1 LAEATDWRARLEG
14 LRIPE
19 HIAVVMDG
27 NGRWARQRGLPRIQG
42 HLMGRQ
48 ATARCVEACN
58 DIGVKALSVY
68 AFSVE
73 NWRRPFEEVEGLMAL
88 IEGATREEIRQLHEN
103 NIRLIASGRLG
114 ELPASLQRA
123 LVEGREGT
131 RRNTGMVLN
140 ILINYG
146 GRAEIVDAARAMAR
160 RATQGDLD
168 PETID
173 ESTFREHLYAP
184 ELPDP
189 DLLLRPGGEI
199 RISNFLLW
207 EIAYSEIIVMPV
219 LWPDFTEDHLV
230 EAIEEYNRRHRRFG
244 GLEGDDD
251 ADRLGLTGD

>member
-1 LAEATDWRARLEG
+1 MSSTTDWQARLEG
-14 LRIPE
+14 FKIPE
-19 HIAVVMDG
+19 HIAVIMDG

-88 IEGATREEIRQLHEN
+88 IETATRDEIRRLHEN
-103 NIRLIASGRLG
+103 NIRLVASGRLS
-114 ELPASLQRA
+114 ELPATLQRA
-123 LVEGREGT
+123 LAEGREGT
-131 RRNTGMVLN
+131 SRNTGMVLN

-146 GRAEIVDAARAMAR
+146 GRAEIVDAARRMAR
-160 RATQGDLD
+160 RVGEGELD
-168 PETID
+168 PDTID
-173 ESTFREHLYAP
+173 EEVFREHLYAP

-230 EAIEEYNRRHRRFG
+230 EAIAEFNHRNRRFG
-244 GLEGDDD
+244 GLSDTLDGPE
-251 ADRLGLTGD
+251 

>member
-1 LAEATDWRARLEG
+1 
-14 LRIPE
+14 
-19 HIAVVMDG
+19 M
-27 NGRWARQRGLPRIQG
+27 
-42 HLMGRQ
+42 
-48 ATARCVEACN
+48 
-58 DIGVKALSVY
+58 
-68 AFSVE
+68 
-73 NWRRPFEEVEGLMAL
+73 
-88 IEGATREEIRQLHEN
+88 HEN
-103 NIRLIASGRLG
+103 NIRLIASGRLC

-123 LVEGREGT
+123 LMEGREGT

-146 GRAEIVDAARAMAR
+146 GRAEIVDAAKAMAQ
-160 RATQGDLD
+160 RATRGDLD

-230 EAIEEYNRRHRRFG
+230 EAIQEFNRRHRRFG
-244 GLEGDDD
+244 GLEGSGD
-251 ADRLGLTGD
+251 AEDGLGLAGD

>member
-1 LAEATDWRARLEG
+1 MSSTTDWQARLEG
-14 LRIPE
+14 LKIPE
-19 HIAVVMDG
+19 HIAVIMDG

-88 IEGATREEIRQLHEN
+88 IETATRDEIRRLHEN
-103 NIRLIASGRLG
+103 NIRLVASGRLS
-114 ELPASLQRA
+114 ELPATLQRA
-123 LVEGREGT
+123 LAEGREGT
-131 RRNTGMVLN
+131 SRNTGMVLN

-146 GRAEIVDAARAMAR
+146 GRAEIVDAARRMAR
-160 RATQGDLD
+160 RVGEGELD
-168 PETID
+168 PDTID
-173 ESTFREHLYAP
+173 EEVFREHLYAP

-230 EAIEEYNRRHRRFG
+230 EAIAEFNHRNRRFG
-244 GLEGDDD
+244 GLSDTLDGPE
-251 ADRLGLTGD
+251 

>member
-1 LAEATDWRARLEG
+1 MSSSTDWQARLEG
-14 LRIPE
+14 LKIPE
-19 HIAVVMDG
+19 HIAVIMDG

-88 IEGATREEIRQLHEN
+88 IETATRDEIRRLHEN
-103 NIRLIASGRLG
+103 NIRLMASGRLS
-114 ELPASLQRA
+114 ELPATLQRA
-123 LVEGREGT
+123 LAEGREGT
-131 RRNTGMVLN
+131 SRNTGMVLN

-146 GRAEIVDAARAMAR
+146 GRAELVDAARRMAR
-160 RATQGDLD
+160 RAGQGELD
-168 PETID
+168 PDTID
-173 ESTFREHLYAP
+173 EEVFREHLYAP

-189 DLLLRPGGEI
+189 DLLLRPGGEL

-230 EAIEEYNRRHRRFG
+230 EAIAEFNHRNRRFG
-244 GLEGDDD
+244 GLSDTLDGPE
-251 ADRLGLTGD
+251 

>member
-1 LAEATDWRARLEG
+1 
-14 LRIPE
+14 
-19 HIAVVMDG
+19 
-27 NGRWARQRGLPRIQG
+27 
-42 HLMGRQ
+42 MGRQ

-88 IEGATREEIRQLHEN
+88 IETATRDEIRRLHEN
-103 NIRLIASGRLG
+103 NIRLVASGRLS
-114 ELPASLQRA
+114 ELPATLQRA
-123 LVEGREGT
+123 LAEGREGT
-131 RRNTGMVLN
+131 SRNTGMVLN

-146 GRAEIVDAARAMAR
+146 GRAEIVDAARRMAR
-160 RATQGDLD
+160 RVGEGELD
-168 PETID
+168 PDTID
-173 ESTFREHLYAP
+173 EEVFREHLYAP

-230 EAIEEYNRRHRRFG
+230 EAIAEFNHRNRRFG
-244 GLEGDDD
+244 GLSDTLDGPE
-251 ADRLGLTGD
+251 

>member
-1 LAEATDWRARLEG
+1 LSSSTDWQARLEG
-14 LRIPE
+14 LKIPE
-19 HIAVVMDG
+19 HIAVIMDG

-88 IEGATREEIRQLHEN
+88 IETATRDEIRRLHEN
-103 NIRLIASGRLG
+103 NIRLMASGRLS
-114 ELPASLQRA
+114 ELPATLQRA
-123 LVEGREGT
+123 LAEGREGT
-131 RRNTGMVLN
+131 SRNTGMVLN

-146 GRAEIVDAARAMAR
+146 GRAELVDAARRMAR
-160 RATQGDLD
+160 RAGQGELD
-168 PETID
+168 PDTID
-173 ESTFREHLYAP
+173 EEVFREHLYAP

-189 DLLLRPGGEI
+189 DLLLRPGGEL

-230 EAIEEYNRRHRRFG
+230 EAIAEFNHRNRRFG
-244 GLEGDDD
+244 GLSDTLDGPE
-251 ADRLGLTGD
+251 